1 MIFALFFRKLCT
13 CTYQSVLSLFLRLV
27 FCEFT
32 KFRLVSLFQVVKFV
46 NIDTLVV
53 EVFCI

>member
-1 MIFALFFRKLCT
+1 MIFALFIRKLCT